1 VTRRL
6 PDTLELGDDA
16 LRLRPWSADDVDDL
30 TRIWQDRELQLRFDV
45 DSPVTRG
52 AVSAYVDG
60 VRARW
65 QDGLQVSLAVVVDGA
80 LVGGC
85 DLDHLDT
92 DRPDLGYWL
101 APDARGHGDATRA
114 GALLLAWAEHQL
126 GCSRVCL
133 EVEAD
138 NAPSIAVAARL
149 GFVRAHGV
157 ERTVDDRRLRV
168 YQLTISR

>member
-1 VTRRL
+1 L
-6 PDTLELGDDA
+6 PANLELTDGVI
-16 LRLRPWSADDVDDL
+16 RLRPWSTDVVDDL
-30 TRIWQDRELQLRFDV
+30 TRIWQDRELQQRFDV
-45 DSPVTRG
+45 EAPVTRE

-65 QDGLQVSLAVVVDGA
+65 RDDVQISLAIVAGRA

-101 APDARGHGDATRA
+101 APDARGQGYATRA
-114 GALLLAWAEHQL
+114 GALLLAWAEAQL
-126 GCSRVCL
+126 GCSTVCL

-138 NAPSIAVAARL
+138 NAPSIAVAERL

-168 YQLTISR
+168 YQLSISR